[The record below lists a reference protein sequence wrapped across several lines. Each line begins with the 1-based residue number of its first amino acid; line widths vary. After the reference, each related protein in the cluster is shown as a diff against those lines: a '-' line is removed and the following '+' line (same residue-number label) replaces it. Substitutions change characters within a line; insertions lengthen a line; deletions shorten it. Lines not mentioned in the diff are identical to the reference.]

1 MKNYKI
7 FFAVSFYLVIGLS
20 NLFAQSDLE
29 IVQGFKSKQKEIE
42 QQIKN
47 AKTLD
52 ELNAVVAK
60 LDELKKDYLPH
71 KPLLDNGLYPD
82 NFDKVIQNLNLS
94 FVTRNNDF
102 VQIDVLTTEVG
113 ELKQQVEFLN
123 LRNNE
128 LLAQV
133 EELKSTGNKDKKT
146 IVKLQNLVVEL
157 KSSLSK
163 RDRLV
168 MSMVD
173 SLMPPMLL
181 GESSLSSEE
190 VKKVKT
196 EEEKNNVL
204 ENIKKSINN
213 HMEFLD
219 ATSSKPAD
227 LESMN
232 KQKQEFVKTWQSIGV
247 KLVEVYGDEK
257 TKSQQLQDIEGLF
270 NRWESAL
277 KQEAWNSIR
286 EEFAIY
292 DINLQKFFNGNEF
305 SDIVTAFITD
315 QVKNAEIQSSAE
327 SQKTYQNF
335 ADSTWFGS
343 IKSEWMPYLL
353 DHKMFTIQQKD
364 EIETDLGQWKSAVY
378 PANILWVYILV
389 GAILI
394 GAIIF
399 FIVRV
404 RKPEK
409 PLIE

>member
-7 FFAVSFYLVIGLS
+7 LFTALFFLMVGISS
-20 NLFAQSDLE
+20 LFAQSDRE
-29 IVQGFKSKQKEIE
+29 IVEGFKSKQKAIE

-52 ELNAVVAK
+52 ELNVVVAK
-60 LDELKKDYLPH
+60 IDELKKDYLPH
-71 KPLLDNGLYPD
+71 KDLLDRSLYPD
-82 NFDKVIQNLNLS
+82 NFDKTMQNLNLS

-113 ELKQQVEFLN
+113 ELKNQVEFLN
-123 LRNNE
+123 RRNNE

-133 EELKSTGNKDKKT
+133 EELQSTSNKDKKT
-146 IVKLQNLVVEL
+146 IVKLQNLVAEL

-181 GESSLSSEE
+181 GESNLSDEE
-190 VKKVKT
+190 VKKIKT

-219 ATSSKPAD
+219 ATSSKPED

-232 KQKQEFVKTWQSIGV
+232 KQMKQFAKTWQSIGV
-247 KLVEVYGDEK
+247 KLVEVYGEEK
-257 TKSQQLQDIEGLF
+257 NKSQQLQDIEVLF
-270 NRWESAL
+270 NKWENAL
-277 KQEAWNSIR
+277 KQEAWTSIR
-286 EEFAIY
+286 EEFALH
-292 DINLQKFFNGNEF
+292 DINLQKFINGNEF

-315 QVKNAEIQSSAE
+315 QIKNAEIQSNTE
-327 SQKTYQNF
+327 SQRTYESF
-335 ADSTWFGS
+335 ADSTWYGNV
-343 IKSEWMPYLL
+343 KSEWMPYLL
-353 DHKMFTIQQKD
+353 DHKMFTVQQKD

-378 PANILWVYILV
+378 PVSMLWLYILV

-399 FIVRV
+399 FILRV
-404 RKPEK
+404 KKPEK

>member
-7 FFAVSFYLVIGLS
+7 LFTALFFLMVGISS
-20 NLFAQSDLE
+20 LFAQSDRE
-29 IVQGFKSKQKEIE
+29 IVEGFKSKQKEIE

-52 ELNAVVAK
+52 ELNVVVAK
-60 LDELKKDYLPH
+60 IDELKKDYLPH
-71 KPLLDNGLYPD
+71 KDLLDRSLYPD
-82 NFDKVIQNLNLS
+82 NFDKTMQNLNLS

-113 ELKQQVEFLN
+113 ELKNQVEFLN
-123 LRNNE
+123 RRNNE

-133 EELKSTGNKDKKT
+133 EELQSTSNKDKKT
-146 IVKLQNLVVEL
+146 IVKLQNLVAEL

-181 GESSLSSEE
+181 GESNLSDEE
-190 VKKVKT
+190 IKKIKT

-219 ATSSKPAD
+219 ATSSKPED

-232 KQKQEFVKTWQSIGV
+232 KQMKQFAKTWQSIGV

-257 TKSQQLQDIEGLF
+257 NKSQQLQDIEALF
-270 NRWESAL
+270 NKWENAL
-277 KQEAWNSIR
+277 KQEAWTSIR
-286 EEFAIY
+286 EEFALH
-292 DINLQKFFNGNEF
+292 DINLQKFINGNEF

-315 QVKNAEIQSSAE
+315 QIKNAEIQSNTE
-327 SQKTYQNF
+327 SQRTYESF
-335 ADSTWFGS
+335 ADSTWYGNV
-343 IKSEWMPYLL
+343 KSEWMPYLF
-353 DHKMFTIQQKD
+353 DHKMFTVQQKD

-378 PANILWVYILV
+378 PVSMLWLYILV

-399 FIVRV
+399 FILRV
-404 RKPEK
+404 KKPEK

>member
-7 FFAVSFYLVIGLS
+7 LFAAIFLFVFGLN
-20 NLFAQSDLE
+20 NLFAQSDHE
-29 IVQGFKSKQKEIE
+29 IVEGFKSKQKEIE

-52 ELNAVVAK
+52 ELNAIAAK
-60 LDELKKDYLPH
+60 LEELKKDYSPH
-71 KPLLDNGLYPD
+71 KDLLDKSLYPD
-82 NFDKVIQNLNLS
+82 NFDKTMQNLNLS
-94 FVTRNNDF
+94 FITRNNDF

-113 ELKQQVEFLN
+113 ELKNQVEFLN
-123 LRNNE
+123 RRNNE

-133 EELKSTGNKDKKT
+133 EELQTTSNKDKKT
-146 IVKLQNLVVEL
+146 IVKLQNLVAEL

-168 MSMVD
+168 MNMVD

-181 GESSLSSEE
+181 SQSNLSEEE
-190 VKKVKT
+190 VKKIKT

-219 ATSSKPAD
+219 ATSSKPKD

-232 KQKQEFVKTWQSIGV
+232 KQMKEFAKTWQAIGV

-257 TKSQQLQDIEGLF
+257 TKSQQLQDIEALF
-270 NRWESAL
+270 NKWENAL
-277 KQEAWNSIR
+277 KQEAWNSIH
-286 EEFAIY
+286 EEFALH
-292 DINLQKFFNGNEF
+292 DINLQKFISGNEF
-305 SDIVTAFITD
+305 TDIATAFITD
-315 QVKNAEIQSSAE
+315 QIKNAEIQSNAE
-327 SQKTYQNF
+327 SQKTYENF
-335 ADSTWFGS
+335 ADSTWYGNV
-343 IKSEWMPYLL
+343 KSEWMPYLF
-353 DHKMFTIQQKD
+353 DHKMFTVQQKD

-378 PANILWVYILV
+378 PVSMLWLYILV
-389 GAILI
+389 GLIVIVAVIL
-394 GAIIF
+394 F
-399 FIVRV
+399 VRRI

-409 PLIE
+409 PLVE

>member
-1 MKNYKI
+1 MKSNKI
-7 FFAVSFYLVIGLS
+7 LFTAFIYIIFGIGS
-20 NLFAQSDLE
+20 IFAQSDLE
-29 IVQGFKSKQKEIE
+29 IVAGFKSKQKEIE

-52 ELNAVVAK
+52 ELNVVVAK

-71 KPLLDNGLYPD
+71 KDLLNNSLYPD

-123 LRNNE
+123 RRNNE

-133 EELKSTGNKDKKT
+133 EELQSTRNKDKKT
-146 IVKLQNLVVEL
+146 IVKLENLVAEL
-157 KSSLSK
+157 KSSLLK

-173 SLMPPMLL
+173 SLMPPIMLS
-181 GESSLSSEE
+181 ESNLSSDEI
-190 VKKVKT
+190 KKIKS
-196 EEEKNNVL
+196 EEEKNNIL

-219 ATSSKPAD
+219 ATSSRPED
-227 LESMN
+227 LEQMN
-232 KQKQEFVKTWQSIGV
+232 AQKQRFAKTWKSIGV

-257 TKSQQLQDIEGLF
+257 NKSQQLQEIEAMF
-270 NRWESAL
+270 SRWESAL
-277 KQEAWNSIR
+277 KQEAWNSIH
-286 EEFAIY
+286 EDFAMNN
-292 DINLQKFFNGNEF
+292 INLQKFFNGNEF

-315 QVKNAEIQSSAE
+315 QIRNAEIQSNAE
-327 SQKTYQNF
+327 SQKTYENF
-335 ADSTWFGS
+335 ADSTWFGK

-353 DHKMFTIQQKD
+353 DHKMFTEPQKD
-364 EIETDLGQWKSAVY
+364 EIETDLGQWKAAVY
-378 PANILWVYILV
+378 PTNLLWVYIFIGVVLIV
-389 GAILI
+389 AVIL
-394 GAIIF
+394 F
-399 FIVRV
+399 VLRR
-404 RKPEK
+404 RKPEQ
-409 PLIE
+409 PLVE

>member
-1 MKNYKI
+1 MKTNKI
-7 FFAVSFYLVIGLS
+7 LPAVLLL
-20 NLFAQSDLE
+20 LFLGFNISYSQSDLE
-29 IVQGFKSKQKEIE
+29 IVNGFKSKQKEIE

-52 ELNAVVAK
+52 ELNSVVAK

-71 KPLLDNGLYPD
+71 KALLDNSLYPD

-102 VQIDVLTTEVG
+102 VQIDVLTTQVG

-123 LRNNE
+123 QRNNE

-133 EELKSTGNKDKKT
+133 EDLQSRSNKDKKT
-146 IVKLQNLVVEL
+146 IVKLQNLVAEL

-181 GESSLSSEE
+181 GESSLSPEE

-286 EEFAIY
+286 EEFAIH

-335 ADSTWFGS
+335 ADSTWYAS
-343 IKSEWMPYLL
+343 IKSDWMPYLF
-353 DHKMFTIQQKD
+353 DHKMFTEQQKD

-399 FIVRV
+399 FVVRI